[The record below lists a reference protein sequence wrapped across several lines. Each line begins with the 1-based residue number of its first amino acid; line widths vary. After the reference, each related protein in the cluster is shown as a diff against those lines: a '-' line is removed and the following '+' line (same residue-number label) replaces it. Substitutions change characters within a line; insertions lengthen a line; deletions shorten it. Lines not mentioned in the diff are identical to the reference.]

1 MDVSAG
7 PLLEYP
13 LFIFLILFYEKA
25 GMRKENEKQ
34 DYPFL
39 IRILTC
45 LFFSLL
51 NRICILLSTICMEV
65 ENSRVV

>member
-1 MDVSAG
+1 
-7 PLLEYP
+7 
-13 LFIFLILFYEKA
+13 
-25 GMRKENEKQ
+25 MRKENEKQ

-65 ENSRVV
+65 ENSHVV